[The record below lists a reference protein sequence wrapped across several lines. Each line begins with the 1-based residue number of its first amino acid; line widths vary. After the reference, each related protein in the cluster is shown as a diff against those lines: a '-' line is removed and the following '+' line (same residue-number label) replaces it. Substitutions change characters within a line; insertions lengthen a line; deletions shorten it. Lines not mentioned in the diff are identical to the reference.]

1 MSTSVTIHDGDMRC
15 RTVWE
20 PSGQECITDVGSA
33 AGGKGEYPSPAAM
46 MAAAVASCMLSMI
59 AWTGNHKGFETRGVH
74 IAAGYETDDKGAI
87 TALTFDVSVP
97 VPTSPAS
104 RRMMEKAAEHCP
116 VGAIIAPSVE
126 KKITWNWSEG

>member
-46 MAAAVASCMLSMI
+46 MAAAVSSCMLSMI

-97 VPTSPAS
+97 VPTSPAN
-104 RRMMEKAAEHCP
+104 RRMMEKAAENCP

-126 KKITWNWSEG
+126 KKITWNWSEC